1 MLELGGEMSGR
12 RVDMASFGRT
22 AVRNGS
28 DHEEADRPAV
38 DVTLI
43 DEMLRLT
50 PTERLRQNDRM
61 AALAAKLREA
71 FMIRDGRT
79 S

>member
-1 MLELGGEMSGR
+1 MS
-12 RVDMASFGRT
+12 ASDDHPSDGADAE
-22 AVRNGS
+22 AV
-28 DHEEADRPAV
+28 V

-50 PTERLRQNDRM
+50 PSERLRQNDRM

-71 FMIRDGRT
+71 FRAKEREWTTGT
-79 S
+79 H